1 MTGTITV
8 YFNTGFNGIDIP
20 ASPAVL
26 SSATSKTYSDVYYM
40 REDIDKP
47 QIKIKDTYANLRDVD
62 YCSIQTSEGTSYF
75 FAVPASLSKG
85 VTLLSLELDALL
97 TMGGAPNLSYISGW
111 QERGHIAKAD
121 DTLFGNVAS
130 EDWVPSQPLEAVN
143 SQGLNIST
151 AATKDADVLISNIAL
166 YEVGSSGT
174 LTQEVISGIVSGTVD
189 PVMYFPSIS
198 SVDPT
203 NETPFAIWD
212 FTENQVHSF
221 SLPHTG
227 AFDATNSTVKKGL
240 DKLYSC
246 GQLELQSSYKIPQM
260 YLQSDPAVGTGSNA
274 GRLGTITGMHGTASM
289 SAMPYEYTISGY
301 TPKNKKVYTTYR
313 NYVIVNLGSGDLIS
327 KEPSEIYDGSATAPS
342 VNIWADPVSTGKPY
356 ARFSY
361 IKGNPIQ
368 YADCVRG
375 LQWASSQI
383 VMEGASGSLWN
394 SINNAFANQQL
405 EYNKM
410 YNRFESSV
418 ATRQNKIGL
427 MGAEN
432 SYRGTR
438 YDQYAGVLSSAASG
452 SIAGT
457 VRASADYMVHG
468 VLSEN
473 QMQLTR
479 EQYRLSELEQQN
491 RANYQE
497 TLIQQQINE
506 NGLNLL
512 KSNSIVAPSV
522 SFTPEQNLGLYDY
535 NKFVVYEV
543 RKSDADLKSED
554 QYYQRFGYNGLH
566 RPLTGQCFNE
576 RTYYCYVQAYDVNL
590 KSASSFGLRVRQ
602 KAIAQ
607 LNKGVRVWK
616 VLPDASYYELN

>member
-26 SSATSKTYSDVYYM
+26 SSASSRTYADVYYM

-130 EDWVPSQPLEAVN
+130 EDWVPSQPLEAANTQDLYNLPSAVN
-143 SQGLNIST
+143 DANI
-151 AATKDADVLISNIAL
+151 LISNIAL
-166 YEVGSSGT
+166 YEVGSSGAS
-174 LTQEVISGIVSGTVD
+174 TQEVISGIVSGSQD

-198 SVDPT
+198 SVDPA
-203 NETPFAIWD
+203 NETPFEIWD
-212 FTENQVHSF
+212 FTENRVHRF
-221 SLPHTG
+221 SLPSTA
-227 AFDATNSTVKKGL
+227 AFDATNPVIKQGL
-240 DKLYSC
+240 DKLFSC
-246 GQLELQSSYKIPQM
+246 GQLELQSSYKIPKI
-260 YLQSDPAVGTGSNA
+260 YLASDPVVGTGSNA
-274 GRLGTITGMHGTASM
+274 GRLGTITGVHGTVSM
-289 SAMPYEYTISGY
+289 ANAMPYEYPISGY
-301 TPKNKKVYTTYR
+301 TPKNKKVYATYR
-313 NYVIVNLGSGDLIS
+313 NYVIVNLGSGDMSS
-327 KEPSEIYDGSATAPS
+327 KEPAEIYDGSATAPS

-356 ARFSY
+356 ARFGY

-375 LQWASSQI
+375 LQWASRQI

-410 YNRFESSV
+410 YNRFQSSV
-418 ATRQNKIGL
+418 ASQRNKIGL
-427 MGAEN
+427 MSAEN
-432 SYRGTR
+432 SYEGTR
-438 YDQYAGVLSSAASG
+438 YNQSTGFITNLAGGNAVGAVGNYVQGA
-452 SIAGT
+452 
-457 VRASADYMVHG
+457 
-468 VLSEN
+468 LSEN
-473 QMQLTR
+473 QMALTR
-479 EQYRLSELEQQN
+479 EQYRVAELEQQN

-535 NKFVVYEV
+535 NRFVVYEV

-607 LNKGVRVWK
+607 LNRGVRVWK